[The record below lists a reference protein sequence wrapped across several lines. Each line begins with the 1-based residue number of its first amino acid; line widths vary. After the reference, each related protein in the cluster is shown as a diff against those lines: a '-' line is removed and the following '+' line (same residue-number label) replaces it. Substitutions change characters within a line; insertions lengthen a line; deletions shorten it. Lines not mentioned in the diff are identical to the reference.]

1 METLFTLEN
10 LINLFL
16 LVMLQAVLGFD
27 NLLYIAIESKRVAPD
42 KQAQVRKI
50 GIALAVILRLVL
62 LFVVMEVISAF
73 QDTLFEIDWQGVA
86 TGSFNMHSLIVL
98 FGGVFI
104 LYTAMKEILHMMAL
118 EEEGNTQP
126 RQRSYYS
133 ALFWIVAMNAIFSF
147 DSILSALAFTDVFAV
162 MATAII
168 IGGILMIWLS
178 DEVAAFLQKNRMYEV
193 VGLFVLF
200 LVGIMLVSE
209 GGHLSHL
216 HFAGHAIEPMGKAT
230 FYFAITVVV
239 LVNIVQSRYRKKLQ
253 QLKQERAIADRTWM

>member
-27 NLLYIAIESKRVAPD
+27 NLLYIAIESKRVAPE
-42 KQAQVRKI
+42 KQAKLRRI
-50 GIALAVILRLVL
+50 GIALAVVLRLIL
-62 LFVVMEVISAF
+62 LFAVMEVITTF
-73 QDTLFEIDWQGVA
+73 QGTLFEIDLQGLA
-86 TGSFNMHSLIVL
+86 SGSFNLHSLIVL

-104 LYTAMKEILHMMAL
+104 LYTAMKEILHMMSL
-118 EEEGNTQP
+118 EEEGLAQP

-133 ALFWIVAMNAIFSF
+133 ALFWIVTMNAIFSF

-162 MATAII
+162 MATAIV
-168 IGGILMIWLS
+168 IGGILMIWLA
-178 DEVAAFLQKNRMYEV
+178 DEVASFLQKNRMYEV

-216 HFAGHAIEPMGKAT
+216 QFAGHAIEPMGKAT
-230 FYFAITVVV
+230 FYFVIAVVV

-253 QLKQERAIADRTWM
+253 LLKQERAIADRSWM

>member
-16 LVMLQAVLGFD
+16 LIMLQAVLGFD
-27 NLLYIAIESKRVAPD
+27 NLLYIAIESKRVAPE

-50 GIALAVILRLVL
+50 GIALAVILRLIL
-62 LFVVMEVISAF
+62 LFAVMEVISAF
-73 QDTLFEIDWQGVA
+73 QGVLFEINWHGIA
-86 TGSFNMHSLIVL
+86 SGSFNLHRLIVL
-98 FGGVFI
+98 FGGIFI
-104 LYTAMKEILHMMAL
+104 LYTAMKEILHMMTL
-118 EEEGNTQP
+118 EEVGLEQT
-126 RQRSYYS
+126 RQRSFYS
-133 ALFWIVAMNAIFSF
+133 ALFWIVTMNAIFSF

-216 HFAGHAIEPMGKAT
+216 EFAGHAVEPMGKAT
-230 FYFAITVVV
+230 FYFVIAVVV
-239 LVNIVQSRYRKKLQ
+239 LVNIVQSQYRKKLQ
-253 QLKQERAIADRTWM
+253 VLKKERAIADRSWM

>member
-1 METLFTLEN
+1 
-10 LINLFL
+10 
-16 LVMLQAVLGFD
+16 
-27 NLLYIAIESKRVAPD
+27 
-42 KQAQVRKI
+42 
-50 GIALAVILRLVL
+50 
-62 LFVVMEVISAF
+62 MEVITAF
-73 QDTLFEIDWQGVA
+73 QDTLFKIDWPGVA

-118 EEEGNTQP
+118 EEEGHAQP
-126 RQRSYYS
+126 RQRSFFS
-133 ALFWIVAMNAIFSF
+133 ALFWIVTMNAIFSF

-178 DEVAAFLQKNRMYEV
+178 DEVAVFLQKNRMYEV

-216 HFAGHAIEPMGKAT
+216 HFAGHAIEPMGKTT
-230 FYFAITVVV
+230 FYFVIAVVV
-239 LVNIVQSRYRKKLQ
+239 VVNIVQTRYRKKLQ
-253 QLKQERAIADRTWM
+253 QLKQERAIAERTWM

>member
-16 LVMLQAVLGFD
+16 LIMLQAVLGFD
-27 NLLYIAIESKRVAPD
+27 NLLYIAIESKRVAAD

-50 GIALAVILRLVL
+50 GIALAVVLRLIL
-62 LFVVMEVISAF
+62 LFAVMEVISAF
-73 QDTLFEIDWQGVA
+73 QGTLFAIDLQGVMS
-86 TGSFNMHSLIVL
+86 GSFNLHSLIVL

-118 EEEGNTQP
+118 EEEGLTQP
-126 RQRSYYS
+126 RQRSFYS
-133 ALFWIVAMNAIFSF
+133 ALFWIVIMNAIFSF

-162 MATAII
+162 MATAIV

-216 HFAGHAIEPMGKAT
+216 QFAGHAVEPMGKAT
-230 FYFAITVVV
+230 FYFVIAVVV

-253 QLKQERAIADRTWM
+253 LLKRERAIADRSWM